1 MPADGAVAPLATAW
15 CGGQALVHWP
25 FDALRLQHAQAVQ
38 AGLVR
43 RSLLESRDFER
54 GLAAL
59 ERLTLGL
66 LARRV

>member
-1 MPADGAVAPLATAW
+1 MHADGCTFALPLGAAV
-15 CGGQALVHWP
+15 GALVHWP

-43 RSLLESRDFER
+43 KSLLESRDFEH

-59 ERLTLGL
+59 ERLALGT
-66 LARRV
+66 LARHN

>member
-1 MPADGAVAPLATAW
+1 MRVDGCAFPLPLGAAV
-15 CGGQALVHWP
+15 GALMHWP

-43 RSLLESRDFER
+43 KSLLESRDFEH

-59 ERLTLGL
+59 ERLALGP
-66 LARRV
+66 LARHN